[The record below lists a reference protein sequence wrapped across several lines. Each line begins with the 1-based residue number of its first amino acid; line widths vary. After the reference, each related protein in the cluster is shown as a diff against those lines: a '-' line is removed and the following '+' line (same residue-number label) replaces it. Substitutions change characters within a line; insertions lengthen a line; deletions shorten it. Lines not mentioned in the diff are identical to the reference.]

1 MRHALKAKRFEMRRP
16 GLSAAAPL
24 ILAALAFSGCKSPA
38 QYHREADEVA
48 GRIIAETQQAALG
61 RTEPFTIDNPEDA
74 LRKRLFYDQGLISS
88 APASVSSAC
97 VETPED
103 WPEERAAEECPA
115 PGEARDVTP
124 VALTLF
130 EALEVAAAN
139 SRDYQSQKESVF
151 RTALSLDLER
161 DAFRSTFRGLMDAV
175 FTNDMSSGSADNAVE
190 STTDVSW
197 TKLFETG
204 VSVSA
209 GLALDLVKLL
219 TGDREETLGIA
230 ADATISVPLLRG
242 AGRRIV
248 REPLTQAERDVVYAI
263 HDFERFKRTFAVRIA
278 SDYLAVLESLDQI
291 RTAEENYTSLIK
303 STRRAARLADA
314 GRLPEIQVDQA
325 RQDELRARDRWISA
339 RQRYESALDGFR
351 ITLGLPPDAQVALD
365 RGELDRL
372 AALAREALAGAEE
385 ALEAQAGGLSP
396 DRDAEAPV
404 VLEEPERNV
413 GRYELEEP
421 VAAKLALENRLDLR
435 TSFGEVYDAQRRV
448 IVTADAL
455 RAGLDIEA
463 AASWGGRRGRGSAS
477 AENAELRFD
486 EGFHDIGVF
495 ADLPWERTSERN
507 AYRNRL
513 IDYERSVRS
522 FQEAED
528 QVKQDIRNALRNLL
542 SSREAI
548 KIQLLAVRV
557 AERRVES
564 TQLFLEAG
572 RAEVRDLLEAQE
584 SLVSAQNQLTTNLV
598 NYRVA
603 ELELQRDMGVL
614 QVNEKGMWNEYQTG
628 REPAGEEAE

>member
-1 MRHALKAKRFEMRRP
+1 MRP
-16 GLSAAAPL
+16 GMKQGRIVTRAAGLVPAATAL
-24 ILAALAFSGCKSPA
+24 CALAVIGGCKSPV
-38 QYHREADEVA
+38 QYRREADEVA
-48 GRIIAETQQAALG
+48 GRIITETQQAALG
-61 RTEPFTIDNPEDA
+61 RAEPFTIEPPEET
-74 LRKRLFYDQGLISS
+74 LRKRLFFDQGLIAS
-88 APASVSSAC
+88 APAAISSAC
-97 VETPED
+97 TQTPED
-103 WPEERAAEECPA
+103 WPEERTAEECPA

-139 SRDYQSQKESVF
+139 SRDYRSQKESVF

-197 TKLFETG
+197 SKLFETG

-351 ITLGLPPDAQVALD
+351 ITLGLPPDARVALD

-435 TSFGEVYDAQRRV
+435 TRLGEVYDAQRRV

-528 QVKQDIRNALRNLL
+528 QVKRDIRNALRNLL

>member
-1 MRHALKAKRFEMRRP
+1 MRHALKAKRFEMKRA
-16 GLSAAAPL
+16 GLSVAAPL
-24 ILAALAFSGCKSPA
+24 IFAALAFSGCKSPA

-48 GRIIAETQQAALG
+48 GRIIAQTQQVALG

-74 LRKRLFYDQGLISS
+74 LRKRLFYEQGLLSC

-97 VETPED
+97 VETPQD
-103 WPEERAAEECPA
+103 WPEERAAEECP
-115 PGEARDVTP
+115 PPEAASGGGSPIV
-124 VALTLF
+124 LSLF

-151 RTALSLDLER
+151 RAALSLDLER

-197 TKLFETG
+197 SKLFETG

-209 GLALDLVKLL
+209 GLALDLVRLL

-230 ADATISVPLLRG
+230 ADATISIPLLRG

-248 REPLTQAERDVVYAI
+248 AEPLTQAERDVIYAI
-263 HDFERFKRTFAVRIA
+263 HDFERFKRTFAVRVA
-278 SDYLAVLESLDQI
+278 SDYLAVIENLDQV
-291 RTAEENYTSLIK
+291 RTAEENYRSLIK
-303 STRRAARLADA
+303 STRRAARLAEA

-325 RQDELRARDRWISA
+325 RQDELRARSRWISA
-339 RQRYESALDGFR
+339 MQRYESALDSFR
-351 ITLGLPPDAQVALD
+351 VTLGLPPDARVELD
-365 RGELDRL
+365 RAELDRL
-372 AALAREALAGAEE
+372 AAAAGSALGDAALDGQAREN
-385 ALEAQAGGLSP
+385 
-396 DRDAEAPV
+396 DAEAPDADAPV
-404 VLEEPERNV
+404 ILEEPERNV

-421 VAAKLALENRLDLR
+421 LALRIALENRLDLR
-435 TSFGEVYDAQRRV
+435 TRLGEVYDAQRKV
-448 IVTADAL
+448 IVAADAL

-528 QVKQDIRNALRNLL
+528 RVKQEIRGALRNLL
-542 SSREAI
+542 SAREAI
-548 KIQLLAVRV
+548 KIQMLAVRI
-557 AERRVES
+557 AQRRVES
-564 TQLFLEAG
+564 TRLFLEAG
-572 RAEVRDLLEAQE
+572 RAEIRDLLEAQE
-584 SLVSAQNQLTTNLV
+584 SLVSAQNQLTAALV
-598 NYRVA
+598 DYRVA

-614 QVNEKGMWNEYQTG
+614 HVNEKGIWDEYQ
-628 REPAGEEAE
+628 PAPTQAP